1 MNLKSCP
8 YIIVL
13 VLPNIK
19 NKNKTDNQK
28 KKNKVLS
35 LKKKKIINKVL
46 SLFLEVSITKALPS
60 KHLLR
65 EKADMRDALNSAV
78 AFKE

>member
-1 MNLKSCP
+1 MNEF
-8 YIIVL
+8 
-13 VLPNIK
+13 
-19 NKNKTDNQK
+19 
-28 KKNKVLS
+28 
-35 LKKKKIINKVL
+35 KVL

-65 EKADMRDALNSAV
+65 EKADMREALNSAV

>member
-35 LKKKKIINKVL
+35 LKKKK
-46 SLFLEVSITKALPS
+46 
-60 KHLLR
+60 
-65 EKADMRDALNSAV
+65 
-78 AFKE
+78 